1 MNQARGYFSLI
12 LSQSLRYIYVI
23 GGLTN
28 SKKKANK
35 QVWIDL
41 VNNSLVN
48 QIDQDEDKELQSGI
62 IRNTGCLNSIEKFD
76 VFSKKWQLVAPL
88 N

>member
-1 MNQARGYFSLI
+1 MFRFDTETHQMSSMPQMNLARGYFSLI

-48 QIDQDEDKELQSGI
+48 
-62 IRNTGCLNSIEKFD
+62 
-76 VFSKKWQLVAPL
+76 
-88 N
+88 

>member
-1 MNQARGYFSLI
+1 MSYMPQMNQARGYFSLI

-35 QVWIDL
+35 
-41 VNNSLVN
+41 
-48 QIDQDEDKELQSGI
+48 
-62 IRNTGCLNSIEKFD
+62 
-76 VFSKKWQLVAPL
+76 
-88 N
+88 